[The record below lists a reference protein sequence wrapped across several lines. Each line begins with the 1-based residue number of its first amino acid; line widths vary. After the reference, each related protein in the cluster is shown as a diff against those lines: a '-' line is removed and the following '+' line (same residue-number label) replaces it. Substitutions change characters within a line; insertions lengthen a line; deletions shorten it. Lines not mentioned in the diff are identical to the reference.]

1 MVNYSLTL
9 RGITNPAT
17 PRSPLY
23 FPLLPQ
29 STMASIRNN
38 GSAITFNY
46 MLGKQQKTLMVMPGI
61 NLNIPDEDVEAL
73 HKHPI
78 FTAMYENETVEILT
92 RDPVKTSELEGF
104 QVVDSKRNGEPLP
117 VFDTPKLDVIPDPTP
132 PEERLPILSKP
143 QLLEMPGIGDG
154 YAQKILSRQPES
166 GYESFSQLKGLNE
179 DLSKLKEDNWKE
191 IEERVKS

>member
-1 MVNYSLTL
+1 
-9 RGITNPAT
+9 
-17 PRSPLY
+17 
-23 FPLLPQ
+23 
-29 STMASIRNN
+29 MASIRNN

-46 MLGKQQKTLMVMPGI
+46 MLGTKQKTLFIMPGI

-78 FTAMYENETVEILT
+78 FQAMYENETVEILL

-117 VFDTPKLDVIPDPTP
+117 IFDTPKIDVLPDAPK

-154 YAQKILSRQPES
+154 YAQKILSRQPEG
-166 GYESFSQLKGLNE
+166 GYESFGQLKGLNS
-179 DLSKLKEDNWKE
+179 DLTKLKEDNWTEIKE
-191 IEERVKS
+191 RIEHD